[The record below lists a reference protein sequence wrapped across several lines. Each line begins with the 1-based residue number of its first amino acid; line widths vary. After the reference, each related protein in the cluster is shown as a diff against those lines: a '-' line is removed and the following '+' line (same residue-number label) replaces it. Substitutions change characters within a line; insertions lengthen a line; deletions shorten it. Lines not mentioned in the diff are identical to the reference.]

1 MASLTLNRGI
11 KLETRQ
17 RLSQRSI
24 ETLIDLAENK
34 LSQIIPF
41 DRDDIREIKLLQSR
55 VDELK
60 AGAGV
65 FVTVNGRR
73 AARLEKQATAH

>member
-1 MASLTLNRGI
+1 M
-11 KLETRQ
+11 
-17 RLSQRSI
+17 LSQRSI

-41 DRDDIREIKLLQSR
+41 DRDDMREIKVLQSC

-60 AGAGV
+60 AGSTATRG
-65 FVTVNGRR
+65 GRR
-73 AARLEKQATAH
+73 SPEAENRAITH

>member
-1 MASLTLNRGI
+1 M
-11 KLETRQ
+11 
-17 RLSQRSI
+17 LSQRSI

-41 DRDDIREIKLLQSR
+41 DRDDVREIKVLQSC

-60 AGAGV
+60 GDGSGDTP
-65 FVTVNGRR
+65 VTNR
-73 AARLEKQATAH
+73 AAQIENQATTH

>member
-1 MASLTLNRGI
+1 M
-11 KLETRQ
+11 
-17 RLSQRSI
+17 LSQRSI

-41 DRDDIREIKLLQSR
+41 DRDDAKEIKILQSC

-60 AGAGV
+60 AGAPA
-65 FVTVNGRR
+65 TVNGRR
-73 AARLEKQATAH
+73 AQRLENRTTTH

>member
-1 MASLTLNRGI
+1 M
-11 KLETRQ
+11 
-17 RLSQRSI
+17 LSQRSI

-41 DRDDIREIKLLQSR
+41 DRDDVREIKVLQSC

-60 AGAGV
+60 ADGAG
-65 FVTVNGRR
+65 TGGS
-73 AARLEKQATAH
+73 AARIENQATTH

>member
-1 MASLTLNRGI
+1 M
-11 KLETRQ
+11 
-17 RLSQRSI
+17 LSQRSI

-41 DRDDIREIKLLQSR
+41 DRDDAREIKILQSC

-60 AGAGV
+60 AGAPS
-65 FVTVNGRR
+65 TSHNRR
-73 AARLEKQATAH
+73 AARIENQATNSARNRRAP

>member
-1 MASLTLNRGI
+1 M
-11 KLETRQ
+11 
-17 RLSQRSI
+17 LSQRSI

-41 DRDDIREIKLLQSR
+41 DRDDVREIKVLQSC

-60 AGAGV
+60 AG
-65 FVTVNGRR
+65 GRYIGER
-73 AARLEKQATAH
+73 RWPWHVAH

>member
-1 MASLTLNRGI
+1 M
-11 KLETRQ
+11 
-17 RLSQRSI
+17 LSQHSI

-41 DRDDIREIKLLQSR
+41 DRDDMKEIKILQSC

-60 AGAGV
+60 VGSAATRG
-65 FVTVNGRR
+65 GRR
-73 AARLEKQATAH
+73 SPQAEVRAITH

>member
-1 MASLTLNRGI
+1 M
-11 KLETRQ
+11 
-17 RLSQRSI
+17 LSRRSI

-41 DRDDIREIKLLQSR
+41 DRDGVREIKLLQSC

-60 AGAGV
+60 SDMGETALV
-65 FVTVNGRR
+65 SGRR
-73 AARLEKQATAH
+73 AARIENQATTH

>member
-1 MASLTLNRGI
+1 M
-11 KLETRQ
+11 
-17 RLSQRSI
+17 LSQRSI

-41 DRDDIREIKLLQSR
+41 DRDDVREIKVLQSC

-60 AGAGV
+60 AGGGSSVSAESRS
-65 FVTVNGRR
+65 T
-73 AARLEKQATAH
+73 ARLENQATAH

>member
-1 MASLTLNRGI
+1 M
-11 KLETRQ
+11 
-17 RLSQRSI
+17 LSRRSI

-41 DRDDIREIKLLQSR
+41 DRDDVCEIKVLQSC

-60 AGAGV
+60 ADGTSSAE
-65 FVTVNGRR
+65 VTNRR
-73 AARLEKQATAH
+73 AARIENQATTH

>member
-1 MASLTLNRGI
+1 M
-11 KLETRQ
+11 
-17 RLSQRSI
+17 LSQRSI

-41 DRDDIREIKLLQSR
+41 DRDDMRETKLLQSC

-60 AGAGV
+60 ADVGASV
-65 FVTVNGRR
+65 RVAGRR
-73 AARLEKQATAH
+73 TARIRTQSATH

>member
-1 MASLTLNRGI
+1 M
-11 KLETRQ
+11 
-17 RLSQRSI
+17 LSKRSI

-41 DRDDIREIKLLQSR
+41 DRDDVREVKVLQAC

-60 AGAGV
+60 AEAV
-65 FVTVNGRR
+65 AAAAVSGRPT
-73 AARLEKQATAH
+73 ARIENQATTH

>member
-1 MASLTLNRGI
+1 M
-11 KLETRQ
+11 
-17 RLSQRSI
+17 LSQRSI

-41 DRDDIREIKLLQSR
+41 DRDDAKEIKILQSC

-60 AGAGV
+60 AGAPAA
-65 FVTVNGRR
+65 VNNRR
-73 AARLEKQATAH
+73 SPQLESRTTAH

>member
-1 MASLTLNRGI
+1 MLT
-11 KLETRQ
+11 
-17 RLSQRSI
+17 QRSI

-41 DRDDIREIKLLQSR
+41 DRDDVREINVLQSC

-60 AGAGV
+60 GDGGGDTP
-65 FVTVNGRR
+65 VTNR
-73 AARLEKQATAH
+73 ATQIENQATTH

>member
-1 MASLTLNRGI
+1 M
-11 KLETRQ
+11 
-17 RLSQRSI
+17 LSQRSI

-41 DRDDIREIKLLQSR
+41 DREDMKEIKLLQSC

-60 AGAGV
+60 AGAIATRG
-65 FVTVNGRR
+65 GKR
-73 AARLEKQATAH
+73 AAASETRAITH